1 MVTGM
6 GYACG
11 HGYGIWGMHV
21 VTGMG
26 YACGHGYGVWGTHVA
41 TGMGYACG
49 HEYGVCMVFGVVAD
63 LGCCSHPP

>member
-1 MVTGM
+1 
-6 GYACG
+6 
-11 HGYGIWGMHV
+11 MHV